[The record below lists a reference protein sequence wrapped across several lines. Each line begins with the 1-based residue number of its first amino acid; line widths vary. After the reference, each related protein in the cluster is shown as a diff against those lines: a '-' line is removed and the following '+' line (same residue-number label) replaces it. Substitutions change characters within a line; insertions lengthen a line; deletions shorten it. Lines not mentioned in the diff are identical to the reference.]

1 MPILKRKIKGISCF
15 DCSNHAI
22 EDIKKING
30 VKDAKI
36 DFLQEII
43 SIEILNDVNIDSIEP
58 RIEAILSDHEIVL
71 AKEKYIDSKKEEI
84 KKFIFNYRR
93 IIMAIFSIVFL
104 AFGLLSK
111 DSTTRVVLFIV
122 SYLISGTTVVIKSI
136 KNILKGEVFDE
147 NFLMTIATIGAF
159 VIGEEVEAVAVM
171 VFYQLGEFFQDLAI
185 DKSRRSIKKLIDLKP
200 NNANLIKNGE
210 IIQVPLEEV
219 KKGDYVIVKPG
230 EKIPLDGI
238 VKKGE
243 SNLNLA
249 FLTGES
255 LPQKA
260 TINSGVLA
268 GAVNI
273 DGVLEIEV
281 SKKFA
286 ETTFARILE
295 LVENAASKKSQSEKF
310 ITKFA
315 KYYTPIVVLL
325 AFLLAFVPLFFKQP
339 ISVWGY
345 RALVFLVISCPC
357 ALVISIP
364 LSFFAGIGASSRN
377 KILIKGGEYLERAAK
392 IDTLVLDKT
401 GTITKGNF
409 DLGAINLNGV
419 SEEEFLIYLSNA
431 EYYSNHP
438 IAKFIAG
445 KFSSRIDKDKIKN
458 YKEIKGFGAQLDY
471 DGKKVVVGK
480 KELLIRNGIK
490 VVETD
495 ISDTVIH
502 LGVDGVYYGNV
513 LIEDE
518 IKPNMLQAIKN
529 IHHEGV
535 DNIIMLTGDNEKVA
549 GKVAEKVGITKYYAN
564 MLPEGKIEV
573 VEELKKEGKNVAFI
587 GDGINDAP
595 VLALSG
601 LGISMGGIGAD
612 AAIEASDIVFIDD
625 DIGKT
630 ATLIKIAKKTSFIVR
645 TNILMILFVK
655 VLVLILGALG
665 IATMWM
671 AIFADVGISLVAI
684 LLSIRILR
692 YTE

>member
-1 MPILKRKIKGISCF
+1 M
-15 DCSNHAI
+15 
-22 EDIKKING
+22 
-30 VKDAKI
+30 
-36 DFLQEII
+36 
-43 SIEILNDVNIDSIEP
+43 
-58 RIEAILSDHEIVL
+58 
-71 AKEKYIDSKKEEI
+71 
-84 KKFIFNYRR
+84 
-93 IIMAIFSIVFL
+93 
-104 AFGLLSK
+104 
-111 DSTTRVVLFIV
+111 
-122 SYLISGTTVVIKSI
+122 
-136 KNILKGEVFDE
+136 
-147 NFLMTIATIGAF
+147 
-159 VIGEEVEAVAVM
+159 
-171 VFYQLGEFFQDLAI
+171 
-185 DKSRRSIKKLIDLKP
+185 
-200 NNANLIKNGE
+200 
-210 IIQVPLEEV
+210 
-219 KKGDYVIVKPG
+219 
-230 EKIPLDGI
+230 
-238 VKKGE
+238 
-243 SNLNLA
+243 
-249 FLTGES
+249 
-255 LPQKA
+255 
-260 TINSGVLA
+260 
-268 GAVNI
+268 
-273 DGVLEIEV
+273 
-281 SKKFA
+281 
-286 ETTFARILE
+286 
-295 LVENAASKKSQSEKF
+295 
-310 ITKFA
+310 
-315 KYYTPIVVLL
+315 
-325 AFLLAFVPLFFKQP
+325 
-339 ISVWGY
+339 
-345 RALVFLVISCPC
+345 
-357 ALVISIP
+357 
-364 LSFFAGIGASSRN
+364 
-377 KILIKGGEYLERAAK
+377 ERAAK

-445 KFSSRIDKDKIKN
+445 KFSSRIYKDKIKN

-480 KELLIRNGIK
+480 KELLIKNGIK

-502 LGVDGVYYGNV
+502 LGVAGVYYGNA

-671 AIFADVGISLVAI
+671 AIFADVGISLIAI

>member
-1 MPILKRKIKGISCF
+1 M
-15 DCSNHAI
+15 
-22 EDIKKING
+22 
-30 VKDAKI
+30 
-36 DFLQEII
+36 
-43 SIEILNDVNIDSIEP
+43 
-58 RIEAILSDHEIVL
+58 
-71 AKEKYIDSKKEEI
+71 
-84 KKFIFNYRR
+84 
-93 IIMAIFSIVFL
+93 
-104 AFGLLSK
+104 SK

-200 NNANLIKNGE
+200 NNANLIKDGE

-392 IDTLVLDKT
+392 INTLVLDKT
-401 GTITKGNF
+401 GTITKG
-409 DLGAINLNGV
+409 I
-419 SEEEFLIYLSNA
+419 LI
-431 EYYSNHP
+431 
-438 IAKFIAG
+438 
-445 KFSSRIDKDKIKN
+445 
-458 YKEIKGFGAQLDY
+458 
-471 DGKKVVVGK
+471 
-480 KELLIRNGIK
+480 
-490 VVETD
+490 
-495 ISDTVIH
+495 
-502 LGVDGVYYGNV
+502 
-513 LIEDE
+513 
-518 IKPNMLQAIKN
+518 
-529 IHHEGV
+529 
-535 DNIIMLTGDNEKVA
+535 
-549 GKVAEKVGITKYYAN
+549 
-564 MLPEGKIEV
+564 
-573 VEELKKEGKNVAFI
+573 
-587 GDGINDAP
+587 
-595 VLALSG
+595 
-601 LGISMGGIGAD
+601 
-612 AAIEASDIVFIDD
+612 
-625 DIGKT
+625 
-630 ATLIKIAKKTSFIVR
+630 
-645 TNILMILFVK
+645 
-655 VLVLILGALG
+655 
-665 IATMWM
+665 
-671 AIFADVGISLVAI
+671 
-684 LLSIRILR
+684 
-692 YTE
+692 